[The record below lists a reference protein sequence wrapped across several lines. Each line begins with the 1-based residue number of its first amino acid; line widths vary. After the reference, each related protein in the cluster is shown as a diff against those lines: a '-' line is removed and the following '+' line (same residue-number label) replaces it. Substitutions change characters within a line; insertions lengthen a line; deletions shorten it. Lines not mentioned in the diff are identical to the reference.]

1 MAAGEVV
8 KAGPAVIDESQLPE
22 GTVVTN
28 TGRLSIARP
37 YEEATPPLPFT
48 PVQLSRLDEAL
59 TLASRA
65 AKLAFSVYL
74 GPLGD
79 GATPDTRAEAERM
92 HATSGDVSNSVL
104 IAVSPGQRVV
114 ELVTGEEASR
124 RLPDRGLKL
133 VVMALVASFKEGDLV
148 GGLVSGLRMLADQAG
163 TPVHPS

>member
-28 TGRLSIARP
+28 TGRLSVARP
-37 YEEATPPLPFT
+37 YQEAEPTLPFT

-59 TLASRA
+59 TLATRA
-65 AKLAFSVYL
+65 ARLAFSVYL
-74 GPLGD
+74 GALG
-79 GATPDTRAEAERM
+79 TDTRVEAERL
-92 HATSGDVSNSVL
+92 HASSEDPSHSVL

-114 ELVTGEEASR
+114 EIVTGEEASR

-163 TPVHPS
+163 TPATH

>member
-22 GTVVTN
+22 GTVVTSI
-28 TGRLSIARP
+28 GRLSVARP

-65 AKLAFSVYL
+65 ARLSFSVYL
-74 GPLGD
+74 GPLGT
-79 GATPDTRAEAERM
+79 GTDTRPEAERL
-92 HATSGDVSNSVL
+92 HASSADVTHSVL
-104 IAVSPGQRVV
+104 VAVSPGQRRV
-114 ELVTGEEASR
+114 EIVTGEEASR

-163 TPVHPS
+163 TPTQ